1 MMSRQ
6 KMELKNEQELQIL
19 LKNLNSRSKL
29 RISKISDM
37 LDITR
42 QSFHTKFSTLI
53 SSQIIKNFTINI
65 NPRLGQNRM
74 KMVILEIKTNPKE
87 PHLVQDLIKIPQLK
101 SLDGIFGEFSL
112 IGLLQFRS
120 ADQYHEILHVIDQ
133 IMTVSYF
140 KKYQMNEVIRI
151 YKMNGIQLSEIKFDP
166 NYELDDLDYNILDVL
181 QENQGLKPIS
191 TYEVKKI
198 LNQDLNLEI
207 SQPTIYNRI
216 KLLENSGIILNYSIN
231 FNPRAIGY
239 NGKFIVRIKPSNPS
253 EYDDLALNLE
263 KIKEITDLFRIGEQ
277 YGLYAVVRVKRIEDF
292 AKFIKELYNEKI
304 EDTFTNF
311 ILDELISNTN
321 FTIF

>member
-1 MMSRQ
+1 
-6 KMELKNEQELQIL
+6 MELKNEQELQIL

-29 RISKISDM
+29 RISEISNK
-37 LDITR
+37 LGLTR
-42 QSFHTKFSTLI
+42 QTFHTKFSSLI
-53 SSQIIKNFTINI
+53 SNQIIKNFTINI
-65 NPRLGQNRM
+65 NPRLGRNRM
-74 KMVILEIKTNPKE
+74 KIVILEIKTNPKE

-112 IGLLQFRS
+112 IGLFQFKS
-120 ADQYHEILHVIDQ
+120 VEQYHDILHTIDQ
-133 IMTVSYF
+133 IMTTSYF
-140 KKYQMNEVIRI
+140 KKYQMIEIIRI
-151 YKMNGIQLSEIKFDP
+151 YKMNGIQLSEIQLDS
-166 NYELDDLDYNILDVL
+166 NYELDDVDYNILDVL

-198 LNQDLNLEI
+198 LNQDLKLEI

-239 NGKFIVRIKPSNPS
+239 KGKFTVRIKPSNPS

-263 KIKEITDLFRIGEQ
+263 KIKEITDLFRIGKQ
-277 YGLYAVVRVKRIEDF
+277 YGLFAVVRVKKIEDF
-292 AKFIKELYNEKI
+292 AKFIKKLYNEKI
-304 EDTFTNF
+304 EDTLTNF
-311 ILDELISNTN
+311 VLDELIPNTN

>member
-1 MMSRQ
+1 MKSKQ
-6 KMELKNEQELQIL
+6 NMELKIEQELQNL
-19 LKNLNSRSKL
+19 LKSLNSRSKL

-37 LDITR
+37 LNITR

-53 SSQIIKNFTINI
+53 SRQIIKNFTINI
-65 NPRLGQNRM
+65 NPRLGRNRM
-74 KMVILEIKTNPKE
+74 KNVILEIKTNPKE

-112 IGLLQFRS
+112 IGLFQFKS
-120 ADQYHEILHVIDQ
+120 VEQYHGILHTIDQ
-133 IMTVSYF
+133 IMTTSYF
-140 KKYQMNEVIRI
+140 KKYQMIETIRI
-151 YKMNGIQLSEIKFDP
+151 YKMNGIQLNKIPFDSD
-166 NYELDDLDYNILDVL
+166 YELDDLDNNILEVL
-181 QENQGLKPIS
+181 QEHQGLKPIS

-216 KLLENSGIILNYSIN
+216 KLLENAGIILNYSIN

-239 NGKFIVRIKPSNPS
+239 KGKFIVRIKPSNPS

-304 EDTFTNF
+304 EDTLTNF
-311 ILDELISNTN
+311 VLDELILYDN

>member
-1 MMSRQ
+1 
-6 KMELKNEQELQIL
+6 
-19 LKNLNSRSKL
+19 
-29 RISKISDM
+29 
-37 LDITR
+37 
-42 QSFHTKFSTLI
+42 TLI

-74 KMVILEIKTNPKE
+74 KIVILEIKTNPKE
-87 PHLVQDLIKIPQLK
+87 PHLVQDLIKIPQLT

-112 IGLLQFRS
+112 IGLFQFKS
-120 ADQYHEILHVIDQ
+120 VDQYHNILHAVDQ
-133 IMTVSYF
+133 IMTTSHF
-140 KKYQMNEVIRI
+140 KKYHMIEIIRI
-151 YKMNGIQLSEIKFDP
+151 YKMNGIQLSKIQLDS
-166 NYELDDLDYNILDVL
+166 NYELDDVDYNILEIL
-181 QENQGLKPIS
+181 HENQGLKPIS

-198 LNQDLNLEI
+198 FNQDLGLEI

-239 NGKFIVRIKPSNPS
+239 KGKFIVRIKPSNPS

-292 AKFIKELYNEKI
+292 AKFIKKLYNEKI

-311 ILDELISNTN
+311 VLDELIPTTN

>member
-1 MMSRQ
+1 MNRQ
-6 KMELKNEQELQIL
+6 KMEFKNEQELQVL

-29 RISKISDM
+29 RISKISDN
-37 LDITR
+37 LGISR
-42 QSFHTKFSTLI
+42 QTFHTKFSTLI
-53 SSQIIKNFTINI
+53 SSQIIKNYTINI

-74 KMVILEIKTNPKE
+74 KIVILEIKTNPKE
-87 PHLVQDLIKIPQLK
+87 PHLVQDLIKIPQLT

-112 IGLLQFRS
+112 IGLFQFKS
-120 ADQYHEILHVIDQ
+120 VDQYHNILHAVDQ
-133 IMTVSYF
+133 IMTTSHF
-140 KKYQMNEVIRI
+140 KKYQMIEIIRI
-151 YKMNGIQLSEIKFDP
+151 YKMNGIQLSKIQLDS
-166 NYELDDLDYNILDVL
+166 NYELDDVDYNILEIL
-181 QENQGLKPIS
+181 HENQGLKPIS

-198 LNQDLNLEI
+198 FNQDLGLEI

-239 NGKFIVRIKPSNPS
+239 KGKFIVRIKPSNPS

-292 AKFIKELYNEKI
+292 AKFIKKLYNEKI

-311 ILDELISNTN
+311 VLDELIPTTN